1 MFILMLSAGLSYA
14 ATPMEL
20 AVAMEIPATDIAG
33 AVTGGSANTTTLYN
47 VLGTISPTSGAD
59 MAYLY
64 TGSIGVPPQTGT
76 DLGSY
81 GTPGDE
87 TSLTLNLSVP
97 LGINSFSFDFY
108 FLSAEYPEWL
118 GSSYNDTFEAN
129 VGGTAWSGNAAIDS
143 LGNTVSINSVLFS
156 VINSA
161 DLMGTGFEGGVGG
174 GTGWLT
180 VLVPVDALT
189 GVELDF
195 RVYDVYDG
203 IYDSSVA
210 LDNFRWSETD
220 IPEPFI
226 IETIGLKYLVPKRGS
241 IEGGEQ
247 TTIYGTKFNGSC
259 LAFFDGTAALTT
271 TFIDSEMLEATVP
284 AHAEGLIDVTVECM
298 GTDAKLIGGYTY
310 YDVDA
315 GELPPLI
322 TGVDPYEVSSIGG
335 ESVLVVG
342 EDFVDGATA
351 MIDGESVDTI
361 FVSDTELLIT
371 TLPHP
376 EGLTSVSVTN
386 PSGLADYA
394 AASLLFYYE
403 KAYVDPV
410 DTGDTGDTDAGG
422 GDLNSQT
429 GGCGCSAGG
438 LAAGG
443 VWSLG
448 LFGLALLRR
457 EVRS

>member
-1 MFILMLSAGLSYA
+1 MISASLSHA
-14 ATPMEL
+14 ATPMDL
-20 AVAMEIPATDIAG
+20 AAAMEIPATDIAA

-47 VLGTISPTSGAD
+47 ALGTISPTSGAD

-64 TGSIGVPPQTGT
+64 TGSIGLPPQTGT

-81 GTPGDE
+81 GTVGDE
-87 TSLTLNLSVP
+87 TSLTMNLTVP
-97 LGINSFSFDFY
+97 FGINSFSFDFY

-129 VGGTAWSGNAAIDS
+129 IAGPAWSGNSAIDS

-156 VINSA
+156 VINSV

-180 VLVPVDALT
+180 VLVPVDEMT

-195 RVYDVYDG
+195 RVYDVFDG

-210 LDNFRWSETD
+210 LDNFRWSESD

-247 TTIYGTKFNGSC
+247 TTIYGTKFNSSC

-271 TFIDSEMLEATVP
+271 TFIDSETLEATVP
-284 AHAEGLIDVTVECM
+284 AHEEGLIDVTVECT

-335 ESVLVVG
+335 ETVLVMG

-351 MIDGESVDTI
+351 MIDGEAVDTV

-386 PSGLADYA
+386 PSGLQDYA

-403 KAYVDPV
+403 KAYVEPV
-410 DTGDTGDTDAGG
+410 DTGDTGDTDVDAG
-422 GDLNSQT
+422 DINSQT

-443 VWSLG
+443 VWSFAI
-448 LFGLALLRR
+448 FGLALLRR